1 MSCSES
7 QLWVVSQSTSAAK
20 SAEKSSSIF
29 GYAFSGKPGGV
40 LFDMPP
46 APPVSPAPT
55 VVLDTNTVLDW
66 LVFRNACMAPVVAAL
81 ESSTLHWLACTAMR
95 EELRRTLAYRSLAK
109 WQPDSQHALAT
120 FDHHARL
127 LPMPA
132 AAPQH
137 LRCSDPDDQVFLDLA
152 LAHKA
157 RWLITHDG
165 ALLRMARRVRPLGLL
180 ITAPKHWL
188 GPASPS

>member
-1 MSCSES
+1 M
-7 QLWVVSQSTSAAK
+7 
-20 SAEKSSSIF
+20 
-29 GYAFSGKPGGV
+29 
-40 LFDMPP
+40 
-46 APPVSPAPT
+46 
-55 VVLDTNTVLDW
+55 VLDTNTVLDW

-81 ESSTLHWLACTAMR
+81 ENSTLRWLACTAMR

-109 WQPDSQHALAT
+109 WQPDSEHALAT

-127 LPMPA
+127 VPMPA

-180 ITAPKHWL
+180 ITAPRYWL
-188 GPASPS
+188 GPASSS